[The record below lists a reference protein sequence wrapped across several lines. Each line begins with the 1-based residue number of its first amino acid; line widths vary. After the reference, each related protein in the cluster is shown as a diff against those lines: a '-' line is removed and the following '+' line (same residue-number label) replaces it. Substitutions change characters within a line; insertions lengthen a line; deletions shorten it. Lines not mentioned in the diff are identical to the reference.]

1 MEDSKWF
8 SWFGWLRVVI
18 TITALCS
25 RTSSA
30 QKKDSIRLIAY
41 EEEAIF
47 FFPIYLHPTTTLHP
61 KNKAVW
67 VFSLFSGA
75 DFTKKSTSLFC
86 HNFAPFSL
94 DVDTKGEF
102 PLL

>member
-18 TITALCS
+18 TITAVWS
-25 RTSSA
+25 RISSA

-47 FFPIYLHPTTTLHP
+47 FFPIYLHPTTTPPP

-67 VFSLFSGA
+67 VFFLLSGA

-94 DVDTKGEF
+94 DVDTKREF